1 MLREMR
7 YAIVHDPISNPVDL
21 FSPLG

>member
-7 YAIVHDPISNPVDL
+7 YAIVHDPISNPVDP